1 MVHLNDDV
9 RILVVDDN
17 FDILSIVSRLLR
29 EAGYEVTEATTGQKC
44 LQLAQE
50 ENPDIILLDVNL
62 PDMSGIE
69 VCRRIKADPQLSKI
83 LIAHLSATETTSES
97 QVAGLEAGADAYIVQ
112 PISNREL
119 LARVGALARI
129 KRAEDALL
137 EASQFNQQ
145 IIASAQEGIIVLDRQ
160 FRYVLWNP
168 FMEELRGIPA
178 HEAIGK
184 RPWELFSFLPEEE
197 IASLLQR
204 ALDGE
209 TLNEPDRMGASPRT
223 GRINWASVRLS
234 PFRNGNGEI
243 IGVLLTL
250 HDITERKQAEDA
262 LRCQRDELSTRRAL
276 LETVQQLGKAVM
288 QVTDQRSCLRRVYE
302 SVQSGLGFD
311 RVGIFIYDHDRDVFH
326 GTLGTDRVGRLVEDF
341 TTLSGIHAGTFRDVL
356 SQPTG
361 FVFISDFAAQHEE
374 YVTEVMEGVKENAAV
389 ALWAGDHPVG
399 ILCVDNLLTQRP
411 MSEEQLEALRLFA
424 GYAGA
429 AIENAHLLAKTQA
442 AEERYRSIFENAAEG
457 IFRTTPEGR
466 FLLAN
471 PALAHMLGYD
481 SPEELIAQFTDI
493 GRQLY
498 VHPESRLKIKQ
509 LLTEHGSV
517 QDFEAQFY
525 RKDGSVMWA
534 TINAR
539 AVRDSSGALLYY
551 EGTNTDVTQRKR
563 AQMRSQAFSELGRQ
577 LSAAATPQ
585 EAAYV
590 IAEVAGEL
598 LGWDACFLDLYTP
611 ERDEVYSVLQMD
623 TVNGQRI
630 ATEPVLVGAPP
641 GPLSRRAIECG
652 AQLFLREHPQTDIGD
667 SVPFGDVE
675 RPSLSLMFAPI
686 RNGNQ
691 VTGVLSIQSYTPQA
705 YNADDLN
712 TLQALADHCAGA
724 LNRLATERALRQ
736 TAEARREADRRLRE
750 TLETVQLIALGLDA
764 DGNVTFCNDYLL
776 NLIGWRGEELMGR
789 NWFETCLPPHIRA
802 GIKREFIECVRAG
815 VISPRYENEILT
827 RAGERRLISWT
838 NTAQRDLQGKVIGIS
853 SLGEDVTERKRA
865 EHLQAVVY
873 RIANAAHQN
882 VNMNYLYR
890 FIHQELS
897 GILDAQNFYIALYDA
912 EQDLL
917 LFPYYADETR
927 TDPQQVSG
935 HSRKPRKGL
944 TEYVLRTGQ
953 ALFAY
958 EKDIR
963 ELAEKGEVELIG
975 TIARVW
981 LGAPLKSGDKIIGV
995 LAVQSYTN
1003 PVAYTQKDLEFL
1015 EFVSSQIGGAIE
1027 RKRAEESLAKER
1039 NLLRTLMDNLPDYVF
1054 VKDAVSRFV
1063 TTNAT
1068 HLHTLG
1074 VESVSEVVGKTDFDF
1089 FPKELA
1095 EQYHADEQMVIQS
1108 GSPLLNRVE
1117 LVVNQAGSG
1126 RWFLTT
1132 KVPLR
1137 DHNGAVTGLVG
1148 ISRDITDR
1156 KMAEEIL
1163 QETNRRLEHALAELQ
1178 RTQQH
1183 VIQQERLRAIGA
1195 MASGIAHDF
1204 NNALSPILG
1213 YSELLLAHPDDLSD
1227 RERVKRYLERM
1238 NVAAQDAAHV
1248 VSRLREFYRHRDE
1261 GEVFL
1266 PVHVNQIVEQAILL
1280 TQPKWK
1286 NQAQAK
1292 GIAIQARTDLRPVPT
1307 MMGNESDMREMMTNL
1322 IFNAVDAMP
1331 QGGTIT
1337 VRTRVGVWKYGSMG
1351 ETKTLIPP
1359 PSHTSTHVVL
1369 EVSDTGIGMTEEVR
1383 QRCLEPFFTTKGE
1396 RGTGMGLAMVY
1407 GIVQR
1412 HEGTMEIESVLG
1424 QGTTIII
1431 RLPVQHERQVERR
1444 RDKSERQLRPLNVLV
1459 IEDEPLVCDIITEY
1473 LQGDGHT
1480 FEVASNGLEGL
1491 KRFEMNKFNLIITD
1505 RAMPEMSGDHVATAI
1520 KQMEP
1525 HVPVIMLTGFGD
1537 LMNSASERPFGVDLI
1552 VSKPMTIAKLRQ
1564 AISQV
1569 TAREKMGK
1577 T

>member
-1 MVHLNDDV
+1 VVRLNDDV

-17 FDILSIVSRLLR
+17 LDILSIVSRLLR
-29 EAGYEVTEATTGQKC
+29 EAGYEVTEAATGQQC

-50 ENPDIILLDVNL
+50 EKPDIILLDVNL
-62 PDMSGIE
+62 PDVDGIE
-69 VCRRIKADPQLSKI
+69 VCRRIKADPPLSKI
-83 LIAHLSATETTSES
+83 LIAHLSATNTSSES
-97 QVAGLEAGADAYIVQ
+97 QVAGLEAGADAYIVH
-112 PISNREL
+112 PVSHREL
-119 LARVGALARI
+119 LARVRALARL
-129 KRAEDALL
+129 KRAEDAL
-137 EASQFNQQ
+137 
-145 IIASAQEGIIVLDRQ
+145 R
-160 FRYVLWNP
+160 R
-168 FMEELRGIPA
+168 
-178 HEAIGK
+178 
-184 RPWELFSFLPEEE
+184 
-197 IASLLQR
+197 
-204 ALDGE
+204 
-209 TLNEPDRMGASPRT
+209 
-223 GRINWASVRLS
+223 
-234 PFRNGNGEI
+234 
-243 IGVLLTL
+243 
-250 HDITERKQAEDA
+250 
-262 LRCQRDELSTRRAL
+262 QRDELANRRAL
-276 LETVQQLGKAVM
+276 LETALQLGKAVT

-302 SVQSGLGFD
+302 SVQNGLSFD
-311 RVGIFIYDHDRDVFH
+311 RVGIFIYDRDQDVFH
-326 GTLGTDRVGRLVEDF
+326 GTLGTDCVGKLVESF
-341 TTLSGIHAGTFRDVL
+341 TTVGGIHAGTFRDVL
-356 SQPTG
+356 SQPAG
-361 FVFISDFAAQHEE
+361 FVFIPDFAAQHGE
-374 YVTEVMEGVKENAAV
+374 YVTEDMEGVKENAAV
-389 ALWAGDHPVG
+389 ALWAGDSPVG

-457 IFRTTPEGR
+457 IFRTTPDGR
-466 FLLAN
+466 FQLTN
-471 PALAHMLGYD
+471 PALARMLGYD

-493 GRQLY
+493 GQQLY
-498 VHPESRLKIKQ
+498 VHPEQRLRIKQ
-509 LLTEHGSV
+509 LLEEHGSV

-525 RKDGSVMWA
+525 CKDGSVMWA
-534 TINAR
+534 TVNAR
-539 AVRDSSGALLYY
+539 IVRDESGATLYY
-551 EGTNTDVTQRKR
+551 EGTNADITQRKR
-563 AQMRSQAFSELGRQ
+563 AEIRSEAFSELGRQ
-577 LSAAATPQ
+577 LSTAATPQ

-598 LGWDACFLDLYTP
+598 LGWDACFLDLYAP
-611 ERDEVYSVLQMD
+611 EREEVYSVLQMD

-630 ATEPVLVGAPP
+630 ATEPVLVGSPP
-641 GPLSRRAIECG
+641 GPLSRRAIEDG

-675 RPSLSLMFAPI
+675 RPSLSLMFVPI

-724 LNRLATERALRQ
+724 LDRLATERALRQ

-750 TLETVQLIALGLDA
+750 MLETAQLIALGLDA
-764 DGNVTFCNDYLL
+764 EGNVTFCNDYLL
-776 NLIGWRGEELMGR
+776 NLVGWQREELLGR
-789 NWFETCLPPHIRA
+789 NWCETCLPADVRA
-802 GIKREFIECVRAG
+802 VTQQEFLKCVREGA
-815 VISPRYENEILT
+815 IPPRYENEILT

-838 NTAQRDLQGKVIGIS
+838 NTAQRDLQGKVIGAS

-865 EHLQAVVY
+865 EQLQAVVY
-873 RIANAAHQN
+873 RIANVAHQN
-882 VNMNYLYR
+882 VNMDYLYR

-927 TDPQQVSG
+927 TDPQQVNG
-935 HSRKPRKGL
+935 HSRKSGKGL
-944 TEYVLRTGQ
+944 TEYVLRTGR

-958 EKDIR
+958 AKDIQ
-963 ELAEKGEVELIG
+963 ELAEKGEIKLIG
-975 TIARVW
+975 NLSRVW
-981 LGAPLKSGDKIIGV
+981 LGAPLKSGDRIIGV
-995 LAVQSYTN
+995 VAVQSYTN
-1003 PVAYTQKDLEFL
+1003 AAAYTPKDLELL
-1015 EFVSSQIGGAIE
+1015 EFISSQIGGAIE
-1027 RKRAEESLAKER
+1027 RKWAEESLAKER

-1054 VKDAVSRFV
+1054 VKDTESRFL
-1063 TTNAT
+1063 TTNAA

-1089 FPKELA
+1089 FPQELA
-1095 EQYHADEQMVIQS
+1095 EQYYADEQMVIQS

-1117 LVVNQAGSG
+1117 LVVDKAGRG

-1137 DHNGAVTGLVG
+1137 DHTGAITGLVG

-1156 KMAEEIL
+1156 KRAEEVL

-1183 VIQQERLRAIGA
+1183 VIQQERLRAIGT

-1248 VSRLREFYRHRDE
+1248 VSRLREFYRHRDKSE
-1261 GEVFL
+1261 AFL
-1266 PVHVNQIVEQAILL
+1266 PIHVNQIAEQALSL

-1286 NQAQAK
+1286 NQALAK
-1292 GIAIQARTDLRPVPT
+1292 GITIQAQTDLRPVPT
-1307 MMGNESDMREMMTNL
+1307 IMGNESDLREMMTNL

-1331 QGGTIT
+1331 TGGVITI
-1337 VRTRVGVWKYGSMG
+1337 RTYQYSGIRVFGCSGNDN
-1351 ETKTLIPP
+1351 PP
-1359 PSHTSTHVVL
+1359 EHPNTSTHVVL
-1369 EVSDTGIGMTEEVR
+1369 EVSDTGVGMTEEVR

-1412 HEGTMEIESVLG
+1412 HEGTMEIESALG
-1424 QGTTIII
+1424 QGTTITI
-1431 RLPVQHERQVERR
+1431 RLPMQRERQVERG
-1444 RDKSERQLRPLNVLV
+1444 KGKTERQLHPLNVLF
-1459 IEDEPLVCDIITEY
+1459 IEDEPLVCDIVTEY
-1473 LQGDGHT
+1473 LIEDGHT

-1491 KRFEMNKFNLIITD
+1491 ERFEMNKFNLIITD

-1520 KQMEP
+1520 KQMDP
-1525 HVPVIMLTGFGD
+1525 HVPIIMLTGFGD
-1537 LMNSASERPFGVDLI
+1537 LMNSAGERPLGVDLI
-1552 VSKPMTIAKLRQ
+1552 VSKPVTIAKLRQ
-1564 AISQV
+1564 AILQV
-1569 TAREKMGK
+1569 TPREKLGK